1 MTNYF
6 YPICIF
12 YRYFEAKE
20 VELWKLSHRL
30 EGTHGMK
37 AFPSYQEKKK
47 SWDPIQHC
55 EWRAVGSFIQTEIP
69 QKCVH
74 GRKGSHSQTL

>member
-12 YRYFEAKE
+12 YRNFKEKE

-30 EGTHGMK
+30 EGTPGMK
-37 AFPSYQEKKK
+37 LFLPTKKRKK
-47 SWDPIQHC
+47 SWDPFQHC
-55 EWRAVGSFIQTEIP
+55 EWMAVGNFIQTEIP
-69 QKCVH
+69 QRCVH
-74 GRKGSHSQTL
+74 SRKGSHSQAL